1 MSLAGARELRG
12 SLPAPSR
19 CGWRDNFMQPVR
31 EIAANFAEMP
41 LVKATP
47 FWQPVLV
54 VMPLAATLLGAR
66 RFGLGAHQSI
76 CEGLAPR
83 TAGERNTDLPA
94 AERD

>member
-1 MSLAGARELRG
+1 MQENYAAHYRRRADADGVTT
-12 SLPAPSR
+12 
-19 CGWRDNFMQPVR
+19 FMQPVR